1 MRREPRACLHAH
13 SARAPALM
21 PRVLLQEMFE
31 GANALSDCN
40 KRAIHDSFSHNSNW
54 PYSWG
59 TLC

>member
-1 MRREPRACLHAH
+1 
-13 SARAPALM
+13 M